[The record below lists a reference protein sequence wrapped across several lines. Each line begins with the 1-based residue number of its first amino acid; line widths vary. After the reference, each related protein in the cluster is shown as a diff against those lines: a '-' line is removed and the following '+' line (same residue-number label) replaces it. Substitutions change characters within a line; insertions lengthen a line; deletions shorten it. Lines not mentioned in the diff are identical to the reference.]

1 MAIPVKVK
9 LLTPNAKMPE
19 AANEGDL
26 YDLFADSFDNSIIEK
41 SEDRT
46 KVIISQDSCDLSSGA
61 WVLVKTGIALE
72 LPKQYDK
79 IWSFDNEFKTFERY
93 FKKFGLEDANL
104 VNNLI
109 TAYAVADLRP
119 RSGLALKH
127 GITILNSPAT
137 IDNSYRKEIGVI
149 LKNTG
154 SKEFLVKKGDKIAQM
169 LIRPLYPS
177 KLIQVEDF
185 EDTGRGGYGS
195 TGK

>member
-1 MAIPVKVK
+1 MQIPFRIK
-9 LLTPNAKMPE
+9 LLTSTAKAPHKNCE
-19 AANEGDL
+19 SDL
-26 YDLFADSFDNSIIEK
+26 WDLFADNFESPAFKNNEWLLDEQATIYPQSRI
-41 SEDRT
+41 
-46 KVIISQDSCDLSSGA
+46 
-61 WVLVKTGIALE
+61 LVRTGIALE
-72 LPKQYDK
+72 LPKQYGYYEPSLDK
-79 IWSFDNEFKTFERY
+79 FSDNYWLFEDGIDEKASFD
-93 FKKFGLEDANL
+93 
-104 VNNLI
+104 I

-149 LKNTG
+149 LINQGNQSYTIN
-154 SKEFLVKKGDKIAQM
+154 KGDKIAQM

-177 KLIQVEDF
+177 KFEIVDNF